1 MANTYTWD
9 FPTLDVHNT
18 AQNGHDDVISTIHWR
33 VTAVSDSEQD
43 ADGNYLTASMYGTA
57 GLATPEA
64 DDPDFVT
71 FNSVTKD
78 WCKTKTL
85 EHLAQTEA
93 EVQASLDAQITE
105 MASPA
110 MGNRLPSGW

>member
-18 AQNGHDDVISTIHWR
+18 AQNGHDDVIQTIHWR

-43 ADGNYLTASMYGTA
+43 ANGNYLTATMYGTA

>member
-1 MANTYTWD
+1 M
-9 FPTLDVHNT
+9 
-18 AQNGHDDVISTIHWR
+18 ISTIHWR

-57 GLATPEA
+57 GLTTPEA

>member
-18 AQNGHDDVISTIHWR
+18 AQNGHDDVIQTIHWR
-33 VTAVSDSEQD
+33 VTAVSDSDKD
-43 ADGNYLTASMYGTA
+43 ADDNYLTASMYGTA
-57 GLATPEA
+57 GVDIPEA
-64 DDPDFVT
+64 DDADFVA

-85 EHLAQTEA
+85 ASLDKTEA
-93 EVQASLDAQITE
+93 EVQEMLDAQITE
-105 MASPA
+105 AASPA
-110 MGNRLPSGW
+110 MGSRLPSGW

>member
-18 AQNGHDDVISTIHWR
+18 AQNGHDDVIQTIHWR

-43 ADGNYLTASMYGTA
+43 SDGNYLQASMYGTA
-57 GLATPEA
+57 GVDSPEA
-64 DDPDFVT
+64 DDPDFVA
-71 FNSVTKD
+71 FDSVTKE

-85 EHLAQTEA
+85 ASLDKTEA
-93 EVQASLDAQITE
+93 EVQAMLDAQITE
-105 MASPA
+105 KATPA
-110 MGNRLPSGW
+110 MGNRLPSSW

>member
-18 AQNGHDDVISTIHWR
+18 AQNGHDDVIQTIHWR

-43 ADGNYLTASMYGTA
+43 ADGNYLQASMYGTA
-57 GLATPEA
+57 GLTTPEA
-64 DDPDFVT
+64 DDPNFVT

-85 EHLAQTEA
+85 ESLSKTEDEMQTMLDDQMTALANPPMR
-93 EVQASLDAQITE
+93 QAV
-105 MASPA
+105 PA
-110 MGNRLPSGW
+110 GW

>member
-18 AQNGHDDVISTIHWR
+18 AQNGHDDVIQTIHWR

-57 GLATPEA
+57 GLVTPEA

-85 EHLAQTEA
+85 ASLNQTEE

-105 MASPA
+105 LASPA

>member
-9 FPTLDVHNT
+9 FPALDVHNT

-33 VTAVSDSEQD
+33 VTAVSDSAQD

>member
-18 AQNGHDDVISTIHWR
+18 AQNGHDDVIQTIHWR

-43 ADGNYLTASMYGTA
+43 ADGDYLTASMYGTA

>member
-18 AQNGHDDVISTIHWR
+18 AQNGHDDVIETIHWR

-57 GLATPEA
+57 GLTTPEA

-71 FNSVTKD
+71 FSSVTKD

-85 EHLAQTEA
+85 ESLGKTEDEMQTMLDDQMTALANPPMR
-93 EVQASLDAQITE
+93 QAV
-105 MASPA
+105 
-110 MGNRLPSGW
+110 PSGW

>member
-18 AQNGHDDVISTIHWR
+18 AQNGHDDVIQTIHWR

-43 ADGNYLTASMYGTA
+43 ANGNYLTATMYGTA

-85 EHLAQTEA
+85 EHLAQTEE

>member
-43 ADGNYLTASMYGTA
+43 ADGNYLTATMYGTA

>member
-43 ADGNYLTASMYGTA
+43 ADGNYLTASYVWHSRSYNA
-57 GLATPEA
+57 R
-64 DDPDFVT
+64 
-71 FNSVTKD
+71 S
-78 WCKTKTL
+78 
-85 EHLAQTEA
+85 
-93 EVQASLDAQITE
+93 
-105 MASPA
+105 
-110 MGNRLPSGW
+110 R

>member
-1 MANTYTWD
+1 MANTYAWD

-18 AQNGHDDVISTIHWR
+18 AQNGHDDVIQTIHWR

-57 GLATPEA
+57 GVDIPEA
-64 DDPDFVT
+64 DDSDFVA
-71 FNSVTKD
+71 FDSVTKD

-85 EHLAQTEA
+85 ASLDKTEA
-93 EVQASLDAQITE
+93 EVQAMLDAQITE
-105 MASPA
+105 KATPA
-110 MGNRLPSGW
+110 MGNRLPSSW

>member
-18 AQNGHDDVISTIHWR
+18 AQNGHDDVIQTIHWR

>member
-18 AQNGHDDVISTIHWR
+18 AQNGHDDVIQTIHWR

-43 ADGNYLTASMYGTA
+43 ADGNYLTATMYGTA

-85 EHLAQTEA
+85 EHLAQTEE

>member
-18 AQNGHDDVISTIHWR
+18 KQNGHDDVIQTIHWR
-33 VTAVSDSEQD
+33 VNAVSDSEKD
-43 ADGNYLTASMYGTA
+43 ANGNYLTASIYGTA
-57 GLATPEA
+57 SLDMPEA
-64 DDPDFVT
+64 DYADFVT

-85 EHLAQTEA
+85 ASLNQTEE
-93 EVQASLDAQITE
+93 EVQANLDEQITE
-105 MASPA
+105 QASPA

>member
-18 AQNGHDDVISTIHWR
+18 AQNGHDDVIQTIHWR

-93 EVQASLDAQITE
+93 EVEASLDAQITE